1 MKRAHN
7 FSSAHSS
14 NNTNTFQKLSILL
27 QAVIILHFFPVND
40 IQQYK
45 FFRTFA
51 FKQFWQV
58 NLKTQNHATENQND
72 TGNDMHPA
80 YYTTV
85 RRFHGNVAH
94 LAGLARQNTVS
105 SRSAGT

>member
-14 NNTNTFQKLSILL
+14 NNTNAFQKLLILL
-27 QAVIILHFFPVND
+27 QAVIILHFSHQTTSNNTS
-40 IQQYK
+40 
-45 FFRTFA
+45 FFVFLLSIS
-51 FKQFWQV
+51 FDKQIKK
-58 NLKTQNHATENQND
+58 NQNHATKNQND
-72 TGNDMHPA
+72 TSSDMYPA

>member
-51 FKQFWQV
+51 FKQF
-58 NLKTQNHATENQND
+58 
-72 TGNDMHPA
+72 
-80 YYTTV
+80 
-85 RRFHGNVAH
+85 
-94 LAGLARQNTVS
+94 
-105 SRSAGT
+105 